1 MPLET
6 LVIAA
11 EIVTLKGS
19 LGKLTQGLR
28 ESAQHT
34 NQAILSSVPI
44 RIVGRTFLTTLLK
57 PGSRRPACTDNLRRL
72 IAANQR

>member
-44 RIVGRTFLTTLLK
+44 RIVGRHILNNIAEAGK
-57 PGSRRPACTDNLRRL
+57 PPPRL
-72 IAANQR
+72 HR